1 MRERIALAIGLI
13 RESAKALSSMVLLC
27 LLPLV
32 QTALF
37 VGFTAI
43 WCLYC
48 VYLVSSGTMNTHV
61 DASTGLSY
69 KTMSFDSHAKDAIL
83 FLVFVWFWRCHIHY
97 FEASIV
103 HNHTICQWINFCE
116 FMCTASALSR
126 RWVKFSLR
134 MRC

>member
-1 MRERIALAIGLI
+1 MREQIALAIGLI

-43 WCLYC
+43 WCLFC
-48 VYLVSSGTMNTHV
+48 VYLVSSGTVITHV

-69 KTMSFDSHAKDAIL
+69 KTMSFDSRAKDAIM
-83 FLVFVWFWRCHIHY
+83 FMVFVWFWR
-97 FEASIV
+97 
-103 HNHTICQWINFCE
+103 
-116 FMCTASALSR
+116 
-126 RWVKFSLR
+126 SLH
-134 MRC
+134 CKVQ